1 MINGQDD
8 NRRKLDS
15 QTVEDLRLHK
25 LDLRIAEKQVFGR
38 QLGPGEWDSLSTREK
53 KARSDQMLDVVK
65 QRLDKRFQ
73 ETGKF

>member
-1 MINGQDD
+1 MAHGENE
-8 NRRKLDS
+8 NRKKLDT

-25 LDLRIAEKQVFGR
+25 LDLKIAEKQVFGH
-38 QLGPGEWDSLSTREK
+38 QLGPGEWDSLNNRDK

-65 QRLDKRFQ
+65 QRLEKRYN

>member
-8 NRRKLDS
+8 NRQKLDA

-38 QLGPGEWDSLSTREK
+38 QLGSGEWDSLSAREK